1 MDAKISLYEVL
12 AGPKTG
18 NPVNSFFLQGSERRE
33 LLESP
38 TRVGASDGLLVGR
51 DIWSSNAGASTPGR
65 AGEDRTAL
73 LSSDP
78 FISGRTITRP
88 NQAAASKYDI
98 KVDLKN

>member
-18 NPVNSFFLQGSERRE
+18 NPVNSFFLPGSERRE

-38 TRVGASDGLLVGR
+38 TRGGPNASDGLLVGR
-51 DIWSSNAGASTPGR
+51 ELWSSKGTSTPGR
-65 AGEDRTAL
+65 AGVDRGTL
-73 LSSDP
+73 LASDP

-98 KVDLKN
+98 RVLI